1 MPIAG
6 LEVGLPASIDEV
18 DAGWLTKVLRASGG
32 IDADTTVVRADVEP
46 FQVGVGL
53 LGQLAR
59 ADLAYEGGDGPP
71 SLILKFPIDVPF
83 QRGMADAM
91 NVYEREARF
100 YAELEPRSDLR
111 AAKVHAAMINDD
123 KSMSMIVM
131 EDLSDLRQA
140 DRTSGVTWDEA
151 VTAVQT
157 LARFHA
163 GWHDSPELEE
173 LSEVWYSL
181 INPLYN
187 VILPQFVEAGWEPC
201 QRYRPDLLD
210 DDLIA
215 FGNDWSEL
223 LPAMQ
228 RQLTTSPTMIHADWR
243 ADNMFI
249 DDQGELVMIDFQL
262 TGVGNGAYDLGY
274 FVCQSVERE
283 VRAGRERELVQIYV
297 DELAAN
303 GVVRDVDQ
311 MWFDFRV
318 AIGFCFIYGI
328 VSYAQYELLPGEG
341 QHVIDTILRRST
353 AGITDVDAI
362 AAVRSLVDGA
372 T

>member
-6 LEVGLPASIDEV
+6 LEVGLPATIDDV
-18 DAGWLTKVLRASGG
+18 DADWMTRVLRTSGA
-32 IDADTTVVRADVEP
+32 IDGDTTVTSANVEP

-59 ADLAYEGGDGPP
+59 ATLTYEGGEGPATV
-71 SLILKFPIDVPF
+71 IVKWPIDVPH

-100 YAELEPRSDLR
+100 YSELEPRSDLR
-111 AAKVHAAMINDD
+111 AAKVHAAMIADD
-123 KSMSMIVM
+123 KSQSMIVM
-131 EDLSDLRQA
+131 EDLSALRQA
-140 DRTSGVTWDEA
+140 DRFEGVTWDEA
-151 VTAVQT
+151 VTAVRT

-163 GWHDSPELEE
+163 GWHESPELEE
-173 LSEVWYSL
+173 ISEVWYSL
-181 INPLYN
+181 MNPLYN
-187 VILPQFVEAGWEPC
+187 VILPQFIEAGWEPC
-201 QRYRPDLLD
+201 QRHKPDLLD
-210 DDLIA
+210 EDLIA
-215 FGNDWSEL
+215 FGNDWAEL

-249 DDQGELVMIDFQL
+249 DDEGELVMIDFQL

-274 FVCQSVERE
+274 FVSQSVERE
-283 VRAGRERELVQIYV
+283 VRSGRERELVQIYV

-303 GVVRDVDQ
+303 GVERDVEQ
-311 MWFDFRV
+311 VWFDFRV

-328 VSYAQYELLPGEG
+328 VSYAEYEHLPGEG
-341 QHVIDTILRRST
+341 QHVVDTLLRRST
-353 AGITDVDAI
+353 AGITDMASI
-362 AAVRSLVDGA
+362 AAVRSLAEG
-372 T
+372 

>member
-6 LEVGLPASIDEV
+6 LEVGLPASIDDV
-18 DAGWLTKVLRASGG
+18 DSEWMTKVLRTSGA
-32 IDADTTVVRADVEP
+32 IDDGTTVTGAAVEP

-59 ADLAYEGGDGPP
+59 VTLTYAGGNGPNTV
-71 SLILKFPIDVPF
+71 IVKWPIDVPH

-100 YAELEPRSDLR
+100 YAELEPRSELR
-111 AAKVHAAMINDD
+111 SAKVHAAMIAED
-123 KSMSMIVM
+123 KSQSMIVM
-131 EDLSDLRQA
+131 EDLSALRQA
-140 DRTSGVTWDEA
+140 DRFEGVTWDEA
-151 VTAVQT
+151 VTAVRT

-163 GWHDSPELEE
+163 GWHESAELEE

-181 INPLYN
+181 MNPLYN
-187 VILPQFVEAGWEPC
+187 AILPQFVAAGWEPC
-201 QRYRPDLLD
+201 QAHRPDLLD
-210 DDLIA
+210 PDLVA
-215 FGNDWSEL
+215 FGDDWSEL

-228 RQLTTSPTMIHADWR
+228 RHLTTSPTLIHADWR

-249 DDQGELVMIDFQL
+249 DDHGELVMIDFQL
-262 TGVGNGAYDLGY
+262 IGVGNGAYDLGY

-283 VRAGRERELVQIYV
+283 VRAGRERELVRIYV

-303 GVVRDVDQ
+303 GVERDAEQV
-311 MWFDFRV
+311 WFDFRV

-328 VSYAQYELLPGEG
+328 VSYAEYEHLPGEG
-341 QHVIDTILRRST
+341 QHVVDTILRRSA
-353 AGITDVDAI
+353 AGIVDMDAI
-362 AAVRSLVDGA
+362 GAVRSLVED
-372 T
+372 